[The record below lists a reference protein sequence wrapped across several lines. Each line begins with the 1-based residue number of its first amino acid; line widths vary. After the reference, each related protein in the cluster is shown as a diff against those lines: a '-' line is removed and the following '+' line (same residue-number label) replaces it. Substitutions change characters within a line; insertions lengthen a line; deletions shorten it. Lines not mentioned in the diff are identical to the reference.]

1 MKGLLLKDFYMAM
14 KYCRAFIIII
24 AVFLGFSL
32 YGNYNIIFLAYP
44 CTITSVIPVT
54 LFSYD
59 EHNKWTTY
67 SLALPY
73 TRKQLVSSK
82 YIIGLIFGFFTYVLS
97 IGVTTAKMLI
107 TNTFNLEELISL
119 SVALIAMALVC
130 PAIVLPFLFK
140 LGSDKGRIVFYGM
153 CCIIAALMAISP
165 KILTNNMQQFGS
177 VNSSVLFAIIGVV
190 VTILLYG
197 GSWLLSIS
205 FFEKRE
211 F

>member
-24 AVFLGFSL
+24 AVFLGISL
-32 YGNYNIIFLAYP
+32 YGNYNIVFLAYP

-119 SVALIAMALVC
+119 SVALIVMALVC

-165 KILTNNMQQFGS
+165 KLLTSDMQQFES
-177 VNSSVLFAIIGVV
+177 VNSSVLFAIIGAV